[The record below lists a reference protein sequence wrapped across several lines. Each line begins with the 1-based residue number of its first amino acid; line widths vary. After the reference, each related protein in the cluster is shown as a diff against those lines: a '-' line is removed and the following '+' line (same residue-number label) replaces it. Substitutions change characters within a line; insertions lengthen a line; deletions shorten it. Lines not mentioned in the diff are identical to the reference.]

1 VVALPISSYVLWRAM
16 DRLPEVTDLGQTGQG
31 VFRQRAVVAIVG
43 REWTSF
49 VSGAQR
55 GARHDSGSIAR
66 RFRLVGTMVQYSSR
80 LTDERRAVLDDRQKG
95 TQRVVSEGELLDG
108 VAVVRILRDR
118 VVLRQGGNEE
128 TLMLKFEGEPAG
140 GLSAS
145 GAGSATQSMPGAT
158 ASADAAGSE
167 NRFGGRQVGENKWVF
182 DRGPILR
189 YYSELM
195 DNPDRLVKVFDSFKP
210 VYGSDR
216 RVSGYRLQVEGEPD
230 FFQSVGLREGDIV
243 RNVNT
248 MRMTSR
254 RRAEFFIR
262 EFIDNRANS
271 FTLDVERGGQTVTQ
285 TYDASP

>member
-1 VVALPISSYVLWRAM
+1 VYILWRAVNV
-16 DRLPEVTDLGQTGQG
+16 LPEPVDAGSAGQSI
-31 VFRQRAVVAIVG
+31 FKQRAVVAVVG
-43 REWTSF
+43 REWSAF
-49 VSGAQR
+49 VSGSPR
-55 GARHDSGSIAR
+55 GARIDSGSIAR
-66 RFRLVGTMVQYSSR
+66 RFRLVGTLVAYSSR

-95 TQRVVSEGELLDG
+95 GQRVVSEGESIDG
-108 VAVVRILRDR
+108 ITVARILRDR

-128 TLMLKFEGEPAG
+128 TLMVRFEGDSSGGVAG
-140 GLSAS
+140 TGQ
-145 GAGSATQSMPGAT
+145 GSATQST
-158 ASADAAGSE
+158 AGVSASGDGTGSE

-182 DRGPILR
+182 DRGPMLR

-210 VYGSDR
+210 VYGPDR
-216 RVSGYRLQVEGEPD
+216 RVSGYRLQVEGEQD
-230 FFQSVGLREGDIV
+230 FFQAVGLREGDVV

-271 FTLDVERGGQTVTQ
+271 FTLDIERGGQTMSH